1 MMYDQ
6 ETDDRGYFVYKNRY
20 NGKQEQDNP
29 NLLLTLRT
37 INEKHAASRYST
49 YRCASKLYDLQKALN
64 TSTIPFEMVCSI
76 LKHHQL
82 NLIDSAPSVK
92 PAQLTAAIHDIFY
105 AANQVGRFEELSSVP
120 NTETAIA
127 LLVSFFWAVF
137 DPRRTTPIS
146 VLELHQTFLLLCDHV
161 TVQEM
166 IWHNF
171 LLTSDHNLCVSR
183 HRFEIMLGVLSK
195 ILAFIGEPDHLRPT
209 MVQQITNECFAN
221 YPGTIGLNEYQFSCL
236 WKLSS
241 LFSYYA
247 NVVSLGRRLRES
259 ENVFHGIQCTACH
272 FPIRGL
278 RFQCQRCLG
287 VSLCIEC
294 FTAGYTNKRHVM
306 THKIFE
312 ISSAERN
319 ERSRCGVWF
328 TLIGQWLASKEK
340 VLREPNPS
348 TFDTI
353 GSKLIDTKS
362 VELIESTEQSE
373 DKVGATE
380 TILPG
385 NSVSRVVSSTLTRN
399 LSGFSADECA
409 DFSNV
414 KQKQLLTKLMS
425 VTNAMEEQSEHY
437 TKLITELRKELT
449 VDEQQRTAGIYAC
462 IDDYVRS
469 LADNLVQLKR
479 INAQMK
485 GRIPPSCSTPYRHGG
500 SNGTVVRLCEL
511 GNATETETRKSKRVN
526 TKLSRT
532 EFSIR
537 DISTWFH
544 IDQPMA
550 SNEREKTPCTAA
562 SNETSS
568 VDGNQTVVINRP
580 VDELPR
586 CTGRQKIDTD
596 LVNFR
601 DLLLNVREIIDDLY
615 SDNAELAHTTQQIEI
630 ALDRIIADEE
640 LKQTNYDDHD

>member
-1 MMYDQ
+1 MYDQ
-6 ETDDRGYFVYKNRY
+6 ETDERGYFVYKNRY
-20 NGKQEQDNP
+20 NGKQEHDNP
-29 NLLLTLRT
+29 NLLLILLT

-49 YRCASKLYDLQKALN
+49 YRCASKLYELQKALN
-64 TSTIPFEMVCSI
+64 TSTIPFDLVCSI
-76 LKHHQL
+76 LKQHQL

-105 AANQVGRFEELSSVP
+105 AANLVGCFRELSSVL

-127 LLVSFFWAVF
+127 LLASFFWAVF

-146 VLELHQTFLLLCDHV
+146 VLELRQTFLLLCDHAA
-161 TVQEM
+161 VQEL
-166 IWHNF
+166 IWEHF
-171 LLTSDHNLCVSR
+171 RLTSDHNLCVSR

-195 ILAFIGEPDHLRPT
+195 ILAFIGEPDHLRPA

-221 YPGTIGLNEYQFSCL
+221 YPGTIGLTEYQFSCL

-247 NVVSLGRRLRES
+247 NVVSLGRRLRDS
-259 ENVFHGIQCTACH
+259 ENVLHGIQCTACR

-294 FTAGYTNKRHVM
+294 FSAGYTNKRHVL

-312 ISSAERN
+312 INSTEGN
-319 ERSRCGVWF
+319 ERSRCGGWF
-328 TLIGQWLASKEK
+328 SLIGHWLASKEK

-353 GSKLIDTKS
+353 GAKLIDTKS
-362 VELIESTEQSE
+362 VELIESPDPTE
-373 DKVGATE
+373 DKAGATE
-380 TILPG
+380 TMLPG
-385 NSVSRVVSSTLTRN
+385 SSVSRVVSSTLTRN

-437 TKLITELRKELT
+437 TKVITELRKELT

-485 GRIPPSCSTPYRHGG
+485 GRTPPSCSTPYRHGG
-500 SNGTVVRLCEL
+500 GNGTGVRLS
-511 GNATETETRKSKRVN
+511 TETDTRKSKRAN
-526 TKLSRT
+526 TKLNRT

-550 SNEREKTPCTAA
+550 GNERERAPRTAA
-562 SNETSS
+562 SNETST
-568 VDGNQTVVINRP
+568 VEGNQMVVTNRP

-586 CTGRQKIDTD
+586 STERQKIDTD

-601 DLLLNVREIIDDLY
+601 DLLQNVREIIDDLY
-615 SDNAELAHTTQQIEI
+615 SDNVELAHTTQQIEI

-640 LKQTNYDDHD
+640 LKQTNNDD